1 MNEVKKPLLVA
12 REELL
17 QAVTNDITS
26 SGLPLIIVLPLM
38 ESLVR
43 GLNEALATQYNNEK
57 VQYEA
62 ALKEK
67 TEELDGKDN

>member
-1 MNEVKKPLLVA
+1 MTEVKKPLLVA

-17 QAVTNDITS
+17 QAVANDITS

-43 GLNEALATQYNNEK
+43 GLSEALSAQYNNEK
-57 VQYEA
+57 AQYEA
-62 ALKEK
+62 TLKDK
-67 TEELDGKDN
+67 KEELDGKNN

>member
-26 SGLPLIIVLPLM
+26 SRLPLIIVLPLM

-43 GLNEALATQYNNEK
+43 GLEEALATQYNNEK
-57 VQYEA
+57 AKYEA
-62 ALKEK
+62 ALKK
-67 TEELDGKDN
+67 KKEELDGKDN

>member
-43 GLNEALATQYNNEK
+43 GLNEALATQYSNEK
-57 VQYEA
+57 AQYEA
-62 ALKEK
+62 ALNEKKED
-67 TEELDGKDN
+67 LDGKDN

>member
-57 VQYEA
+57 AQYEA

-67 TEELDGKDN
+67 KEELDGKDN

>member
-43 GLNEALATQYNNEK
+43 GLNEALATQYSNEK
-57 VQYEA
+57 AQYEA

-67 TEELDGKDN
+67 KEELDGKDN